1 MEILISVGLLVV
13 GVVIGFF
20 IGQYQA
26 SQQSSG
32 AANKAAEQ
40 SVKAVMTQQAEHHVF
55 QTRQTLHSLKQ
66 QIEHLEDQ
74 IVDYETQIQPAEED
88 DGTPKMTFF
97 GEQATAM
104 LRNTQSNR
112 VKTKTT
118 STDEQPR
125 DFANSASG
133 LFVDDKRQ
141 SNE

>member
-20 IGQYQA
+20 IGQFKA
-26 SQQSSG
+26 SLQTSG
-32 AANKAAEQ
+32 ASSKAAEQ

-66 QIEHLEDQ
+66 QLEQLEDQ
-74 IVDYETQIQPAEED
+74 VTDYETHIQPAEE

-104 LRNTQSNR
+104 LRNSQKQS

>member
-20 IGQYQA
+20 IGQFKA
-26 SQQSSG
+26 SLQTSG
-32 AANKAAEQ
+32 ASSKAAEQ

-66 QIEHLEDQ
+66 QLEQLEDQ
-74 IVDYETQIQPAEED
+74 VTDYETHIQPAEEE

-104 LRNTQSNR
+104 LRNSQKQR